1 MLVATKKLL
10 VRRSLWRIYAALIAC
25 SAFLPNALSS
35 TQPAPPPTISIE
47 RQGYA
52 MDPSRQLNLTR
63 VLAEPSEFWQPFN
76 GEAVPMSR
84 HANVWM
90 RFNITVPTDDVVFVD
105 SPWNVPIKDA
115 LLYQIDTPSHTKI
128 KPDRLHASLFHLNLT
143 KGTHEFA
150 VLLQDV
156 NSRSLKPVIS
166 AETAVDY
173 ALSHAT
179 WRQVDGFT
187 FGIAMGMLCLCLGML
202 VMTRR
207 PQFLFYATYSISMLW
222 TLAIGAFLLP
232 NQPAGVWNILGMIS
246 SVSIYLF
253 MSSTLDLKRQASR
266 LFRAMTAVSMGF
278 VVAAT
283 LDMAFDVDTGSR
295 LFQFALA
302 VLVIAATF
310 GRMRQGDKAAAFL
323 FFGWSIFVAGWI
335 VSTIGLTWTIPTF
348 ATYSLYVC
356 YAVESVLF
364 ALGILFVAKQSE
376 AKALGQSEH
385 ALDQLSKV
393 FYPHQISQI
402 RGGAI
407 LESTMPCGE
416 ASACVICFDLVGST
430 QIKHERVK
438 EFFQDIFRRCDE
450 VMIEGYDPGTM
461 TASAYRVKQV
471 GDGFICSVGYPLRS
485 LTGSMANDAVT
496 LALRFYEVFSEEVAK
511 FQYHEPIHCCM
522 GMAMDQIAS
531 FFPAAGTKSY
541 DLYGRGLALAT
552 RYEHMR
558 KALFPHSPAQSILII
573 QECVFASLSPDLRLR
588 FERIDL
594 AAEKVVVRD
603 DPDAR
608 CLFVARLDA
617 RPTQLKDPNRYRQH

>member
-1 MLVATKKLL
+1 MLATTKKILVARCFWCLC
-10 VRRSLWRIYAALIAC
+10 AALMTC
-25 SAFLPNALSS
+25 SPFLTDALALA
-35 TQPAPPPTISIE
+35 QPDPPPSIRIE

-52 MDPSRQLNLTR
+52 MDPSRQLTLTR
-63 VLAEPSEFWQPFN
+63 ILVEPSEFWQPFN
-76 GEAVPMSR
+76 GEAVPMPR

-90 RFNITVPTDDVVFVD
+90 RFNITLPTDDVVFVE
-105 SPWNVPIKDA
+105 SPWNVAIKGA
-115 LLYQIDTPSHTKI
+115 YLYQLGTPSPTKI
-128 KPDRLHASLFHLNLT
+128 APDRLHASLFHLNLS

-150 VLLQDV
+150 VLLHDV
-156 NSRSLKPVIS
+156 NSRSLKPLIN

-173 ALSHAT
+173 ALSHST
-179 WRQVDGFT
+179 RRQVHGLT

-222 TLAIGAFLLP
+222 TLAIGAFQLP
-232 NQPAGVWNILGMIS
+232 NQPASVWNILGIIS

-253 MSSTLDLKRQASR
+253 MSSTLDLKRLAPR
-266 LFRAMTAVSMGF
+266 LFTAMTAITLGF
-278 VVAAT
+278 VVTAT
-283 LDMAFDVDTGSR
+283 LDMAFDVDMR
-295 LFQFALA
+295 ARFFQVALA
-302 VLVIAATF
+302 VLVIAATL
-310 GRMRQGDKAAAFL
+310 GRMRQGDKAASFL
-323 FFGWSIFVAGWI
+323 FFGWSIFVAGWM
-335 VSTIGLTWTIPTF
+335 VTTIGLYRTIPLY
-348 ATYSLYVC
+348 ATYSLYIC
-356 YAVESVLF
+356 YAIESVLF

-376 AKALGQSEH
+376 AKALAQSEH

-416 ASACVICFDLVGST
+416 ANACVICFDLVGST

-450 VMIEGYDPGTM
+450 VMVEGYDPGTM

-496 LALRFYEVFSEEVAK
+496 LALRFYEVFSEEVVK

-558 KALFPHSPAQSILII
+558 KALFPHNPAQSLLII
-573 QECVFASLSPDLRLR
+573 QECVFASLGPDLRLR

-617 RPTQLKDPNRYRQH
+617 RPAQLKGPNPRAA